1 MSDNKLNDIIS
12 TSLENI
18 RGIADANTMIGSP
31 IETNNKT
38 IIIPVSKVSLG
49 FASGGVDY
57 VPKNA
62 KTEAAAAAQQRP
74 TQVSQ
79 DGKTVKSN
87 GKAPY
92 FGGGGGTGVSITPI
106 CFLVIKADGDVELLN
121 LADNTPVPPAVGI
134 VDSVSG
140 LIERSPDLIERFK
153 TVFAK
158 KKKDVSDLDPE
169 ETADQSE

>member
-18 RGIADANTMIGSP
+18 RSFADANTIIGAP

-38 IIIPVSKVSLG
+38 VIIPVSKVSFA

-57 VPKNA
+57 LPKNA
-62 KTEAAAAAQQRP
+62 KTDGTASAKPAQP
-74 TQVSQ
+74 AP
-79 DGKTVKSN
+79 DGKAVRPN

-92 FGGGGGTGVSITPI
+92 FGGGGGTGVTITPV
-106 CFLVIKADGDVELLN
+106 CFIVVKENGDVELLD
-121 LADNTPVPPAVGI
+121 LADHTPVPPAVGI

-153 TVFAK
+153 TVFSK
-158 KKKDVSDLDPE
+158 KKKDPSALDPDDPDE
-169 ETADQSE
+169 KTE

>member
-18 RGIADANTMIGSP
+18 RSIADANTIIGAP

-38 IIIPVSKVSLG
+38 LIIPISKVSFA

-57 VPKNA
+57 LPKNA
-62 KTEAAAAAQQRP
+62 KADAAAAVKSAQP
-74 TQVSQ
+74 AQ
-79 DGKTVKSN
+79 DGKAVKPN
-87 GKAPY
+87 GKAPC
-92 FGGGGGTGVSITPI
+92 FGGGGGTGVTITPV
-106 CFLVIKADGDVELLN
+106 CFLVVKENGDVELLN

-158 KKKDVSDLDPE
+158 KKKDTSALDPDE
-169 ETADQSE
+169 ADGKAE